1 MKTKI
6 MTLGAMLLML
16 TMSACRE
23 ESDMLVSYNQNDV
36 LVFGKANESFVE
48 QFEVFWNGMNQNYAI
63 WDYEEDQYGLDWDEV
78 YDRFLPLFEQLDQ
91 RDKDTNPVSDSEY
104 QALIDSLAKPLH
116 DGHFVVQFKNPH
128 TGNALNCYPGKIR
141 NASRD
146 DYEASQDF
154 VPSLA
159 AYVSDGTATDY
170 QSGCTS
176 QHHLAIM
183 FGNTYDVNKNIII
196 NPNYGL
202 GYVVAQI
209 NELKAKQSPTS
220 TQRMRLTQLQNLFAE
235 WVLYKASVN
244 NRAELISLYNYIVNK
259 YQSLKVPGLILIS
272 SAFDEYGLGV
282 QYALLNGDTPY
293 FAFTN
298 FFLTLYANPQY
309 SIINQLTPGSDDYKQ
324 SVAIYNA
331 WLSWLKKVQEL
342 KANGK
347 LKGVIIDL
355 RSNGGGMFY
364 DFGLVLGSLFQPGT
378 DLQVGY
384 HRYKRGPGRY
394 DYSPL
399 MPDTRPGIDI
409 VELLPNEP
417 SVQNIQQQGITEP
430 IVVLTNCMS
439 VSMAEMT
446 AMGAKAMPNAR
457 VIGKRTF
464 GGLCGLVGNE
474 SASYNYSG
482 HIGIMGKTAVY
493 CYTPTVATIQPDG
506 KTILEGIGVTPD
518 IEVNYVVTPAGTDSQ
533 IDRALQ
539 YIQTGN

>member
-1 MKTKI
+1 
-6 MTLGAMLLML
+6 MTILNVGWLFFFKSRMAWTCCRLSHQHLLVPYDIYSFGQRL
-16 TMSACRE
+16 E
-23 ESDMLVSYNQNDV
+23 
-36 LVFGKANESFVE
+36 VFGLGIAEDENAIERVDIIAEGNRHAFFYTRCPRIEHQVGHDLCIFGDE
-48 QFEVFWNGMNQNYAI
+48 RCLGRGGNG
-63 WDYEEDQYGLDWDEV
+63 
-78 YDRFLPLFEQLDQ
+78 QLDVVGHGLAAFAGGQ
-91 RDKDTNPVSDSEY
+91 HVIGGGEHILAKLLDVGCAGIAVAVSGKFHTGDGD
-104 QALIDSLAKPLH
+104 AVGDVDLVVGIAGVFDSLYAT
-116 DGHFVVQFKNPH
+116 
-128 TGNALNCYPGKIR
+128 TGALGIAVAYTDAETVGKGPVAIR
-141 NASRD
+141 CLRG
-146 DYEASQDF
+146 DF
-154 VPSLA
+154 
-159 AYVSDGTATDY
+159 
-170 QSGCTS
+170 
-176 QHHLAIM
+176 I
-183 FGNTYDVNKNIII
+183 
-196 NPNYGL
+196 GL
-202 GYVVAQI
+202 
-209 NELKAKQSPTS
+209 L
-220 TQRMRLTQLQNLFAE
+220 LT
-235 WVLYKASVN
+235 
-244 NRAELISLYNYIVNK
+244 RT
-259 YQSLKVPGLILIS
+259 
-272 SAFDEYGLGV
+272 
-282 QYALLNGDTPY
+282 ALLNGDTPY

-518 IEVNYVVTPAGTDSQ
+518 IEVNYVVTPAGTDRNIRLWFPLAYS
-533 IDRALQ
+533 RHRC
-539 YIQTGN
+539 

>member
-1 MKTKI
+1 M
-6 MTLGAMLLML
+6 
-16 TMSACRE
+16 
-23 ESDMLVSYNQNDV
+23 
-36 LVFGKANESFVE
+36 
-48 QFEVFWNGMNQNYAI
+48 
-63 WDYEEDQYGLDWDEV
+63 
-78 YDRFLPLFEQLDQ
+78 
-91 RDKDTNPVSDSEY
+91 
-104 QALIDSLAKPLH
+104 
-116 DGHFVVQFKNPH
+116 
-128 TGNALNCYPGKIR
+128 
-141 NASRD
+141 
-146 DYEASQDF
+146 
-154 VPSLA
+154 
-159 AYVSDGTATDY
+159 
-170 QSGCTS
+170 
-176 QHHLAIM
+176 
-183 FGNTYDVNKNIII
+183 
-196 NPNYGL
+196 
-202 GYVVAQI
+202 
-209 NELKAKQSPTS
+209 
-220 TQRMRLTQLQNLFAE
+220 NLFAE
-235 WVLYKASVN
+235 WVQYKAIVK
-244 NRAELISLYNYIVNK
+244 NRAELITLYNYIVDK

-518 IEVNYVVTPAGTDSQ
+518 IEVKEPESRQSLLLAVPLLQRPCMIRMIIVSFSFFKVLMITEIPFRVVAIEVVFSQRRGRVACRIDAILGVLTLLTRDNVRHDAIRTIGQLLNTPELLVKFGILLGGQLEVGSSCQSTVGACDTDGEERSGNG
-533 IDRALQ
+533 ALIRGFQ
-539 YIQTGN
+539 FPLLPRTEHIVAAANGNVASGP